1 MKIYAVEGSSYDG
14 CNGWSNWIMEGTI
27 TTDYDKAVE
36 MAKSKKST
44 FVRTEVVV
52 VAEE

>member
-14 CNGWSNWIMEGTI
+14 CNGWSSWIMEGTV
-27 TTDYDKAVE
+27 TTSHEKAKQ
-36 MAKSKKST
+36 MAEEYKST
-44 FVRTEVVV
+44 YVRTNVVV